1 MSPGKPRKGIFQ
13 MSDSWSQMV
22 LRGHVWWKMRRVVW
36 FFNVECFVQP
46 DSRCS
51 KENGPCVGFQIPLS
65 TKMNENSWAP
75 WKNVWFQNWGME
87 STRWT
92 WNMMWQK
99 VRMYS
104 MADVSKG
111 YRSMFEE
118 TSSSHILDN
127 LNIKIKNEGKGFYP
141 TEYKFMNSIQ

>member
-1 MSPGKPRKGIFQ
+1 
-13 MSDSWSQMV
+13 
-22 LRGHVWWKMRRVVW
+22 
-36 FFNVECFVQP
+36 
-46 DSRCS
+46 
-51 KENGPCVGFQIPLS
+51 
-65 TKMNENSWAP
+65 
-75 WKNVWFQNWGME
+75 
-87 STRWT
+87 
-92 WNMMWQK
+92 MWQK

-141 TEYKFMNSIQ
+141 LEYEFMNSNQ

>member
-1 MSPGKPRKGIFQ
+1 
-13 MSDSWSQMV
+13 
-22 LRGHVWWKMRRVVW
+22 
-36 FFNVECFVQP
+36 
-46 DSRCS
+46 
-51 KENGPCVGFQIPLS
+51 
-65 TKMNENSWAP
+65 
-75 WKNVWFQNWGME
+75 
-87 STRWT
+87 
-92 WNMMWQK
+92 MMWQK